1 MGRTRRRPSPRCPTW
16 SIATLASS
24 PPRPA
29 LRGIAAAPGRV
40 VAPVWRWSSA
50 RLDPSTSGL
59 SGAEGV
65 ERLAGAIEQV
75 KTDLA
80 AKTAR
85 LQANG
90 LNAEAGILEAQTLML
105 DDPAL
110 IDGAAEL
117 MAQGRPADEAVAAA
131 MAPFAQML
139 R

>member
-1 MGRTRRRPSPRCPTW
+1 MGRRRTRRSRRSPT
-16 SIATLASS
+16 SSTATLASS
-24 PPRPA
+24 PARPA

-65 ERLAGAIEQV
+65 ERLARAIEQV
-75 KTDLA
+75 KADLA

-90 LNAEAGILEAQTLML
+90 LTAEAGT
-105 DDPAL
+105 
-110 IDGAAEL
+110 
-117 MAQGRPADEAVAAA
+117 AVAAVNRA
-131 MAPFAQML
+131 DG
-139 R
+139 